1 LHTRNKVSYICTK
14 QNSNT
19 MQGLIKIYKAIDAQT
34 DLLTEELI
42 ETPLDIENVPYFEM
56 EQIELDEYLY
66 NLEVR

>member
-1 LHTRNKVSYICTK
+1 
-14 QNSNT
+14 
-19 MQGLIKIYKAIDAQT
+19 MQGLIKIYKAIDTQT